1 MDNIKCDYL
10 TLWVKD
16 AYDNSQSDLV
26 NGLCVW
32 DVNEESYFYKDKAL
46 VTLMSIVDATLD
58 RNIQENVTI
67 MTQMG
72 MNGSS
77 SVSPDSS
84 VSSLYVKKNQATLGS
99 FIAHTRD
106 AGTQFYQMGYSN
118 SDIIELQVSPQPN
131 QIRINFFFDD
141 KSPVNL
147 YSSDGGNLLGKIVIK
162 FKYFNQREY
171 HVSSSPF

>member
-16 AYDNSQSDLV
+16 ANENSQSDLV

-32 DVNEESYFYKDKAL
+32 DVNPESYFYKDRAL
-46 VTLMSIVDATLD
+46 VTLMSVVDATLD

-77 SVSPDSS
+77 SVTSNGRDLASTF
-84 VSSLYVKKNQATLGS
+84 VKNNQATLGS
-99 FIAHTRD
+99 FVAHTCESENIYD
-106 AGTQFYQMGYSN
+106 IGYSN

-131 QIRINFFFDD
+131 QIRINFYHDD
-141 KSPVNL
+141 KSPVDL
-147 YSSDGGNLLGKIVIK
+147 YSSGGGNLLGKIVIK
-162 FKYFNQREY
+162 FKYFNQNKYET
-171 HVSSSPF
+171 SSSPF

>member
-16 AYDNSQSDLV
+16 ANENSQSDLV

-32 DVNEESYFYKDKAL
+32 DVNEDSYFYKDKAL
-46 VTLMSIVDATLD
+46 VCLMSVVDATLD

-67 MTQMG
+67 MTMMG
-72 MNGSS
+72 MNGNS
-77 SVSPDSS
+77 SVSTIARD
-84 VSSLYVKKNQATLGS
+84 LILVKNNHATLGS
-99 FIAHTRD
+99 FVTHMKDTTSLSFDI
-106 AGTQFYQMGYSN
+106 GYSN

-131 QIRINFFFDD
+131 QIRINFFHDD
-141 KSPVNL
+141 KSPVDL
-147 YSSDGGNLLGKIVIK
+147 YSSGGGNLLGKIVIK

-171 HVSSSPF
+171 QVSSSPF